1 MAVVVDVVVVVAVVN
16 VAPGDEMEAQR
27 QPPASHLEMPNL
39 ARSSYFFQSQTSIQ
53 EFLNDLRNRTGK

>member
-1 MAVVVDVVVVVAVVN
+1 MVVVAVVN
-16 VAPGDEMEAQR
+16 VAPGDYEMEAQR

-39 ARSSYFFQSQTSIQ
+39 ARSSYFVQSQTSIQ